1 MATFDQL
8 YKLFQSGVQPTGDLA
23 KLMEQLTPILNYKPM
38 AVGTEV
44 SPGGSKEEQAA
55 YQNYQLFQAVPN
67 DAIKGDYGTNQIE
80 TVAAFD
86 TPEGAAAREEIIK
99 YYQDLIASK
108 GDSFIQNYQ
117 TSYDNEKARLDTE
130 AANIANIQADT
141 SGFTPEAQA
150 ELDRRIAE
158 YQKDIEGFNTNYGA
172 FTDFGLEAYKSPYL
186 KANEDGYI
194 EQQNALG
201 QPVSAAL
208 GAEEPTT
215 NSNVGEATTIRQTAD
230 GKYEVVGA
238 QSGQVFGSYNTEAL
252 ALAGQNQA
260 TSGSTPTLTGAPGL
274 YALDPTQGEKDQ
286 TYGQAYA
293 PYTDPAT
300 GLQVNP
306 QVATPDQMA
315 AATAGK
321 PIPNLNTP
329 VQIRNA
335 EELQKY
341 AALGL
346 SESDITRQG
355 SAIYLNPGINEDS
368 LRARGPSGTQV
379 GSGQV
384 TAGMGSLV
392 PTSSQPGGFATTGPQ
407 AEQTASRIAALDQV
421 AGTSLSAEGQLLGT
435 IGQGIIDQD
444 KALRELPETI
454 RERTEDVGVTQGQLN
469 RLIAT
474 EREPIAQALKDLLLS
489 RSLLQEQI
497 AFGREERAYQAEQ
510 MDNGYKRILASGMS
524 ADQIPDEYFAQLDS
538 FNGVPAGTHEAMYN
552 AERASSMAAQQAAQ
566 LDVASKVVGIMNDL
580 PVGQSFTIGNQ
591 TYTGLNTGNL
601 KVGTEEDANGNVTL
615 WQYDPL
621 TGQYGSKDLG
631 NIGTGAGWETVVS
644 NEGAFFRTN
653 ANTGQ
658 MQLMYDPNI
667 PGSGISQTGGMF
679 DSFTDGTDFGECG
692 VFVREVTGLRMVDP
706 NYAAKGIDPNSFE
719 SKMGVTDPSITA
731 ENAQVG
737 DVFVSKSGVWTGHT
751 GIITGITTDPNGET
765 IFSVKDANW
774 NKDGVVH
781 DRQMKASEI
790 SGFARPGIL
799 PEYQWGT
806 DSTGSQYTFGD
817 QGDPAD
823 VQSLQKA
830 FVSQS
835 GTFTTVRDAYSKVQ
849 AAASS
854 PSPAGDLALIFNYM
868 KMLDPGSTVR
878 EGEFANAQNA
888 GSIPTTIAAQ
898 YNKLLTD
905 KGMLTTSQRTD
916 FVTQAGAQYQSQ
928 YTSFKPIL
936 DYYTNEA
943 VTQGIDP
950 YRVVGSVYVPE
961 TITSTQ
967 TATTSSGS
975 SGGLTTE
982 KTSLLD
988 SIFNFIF

>member
-1 MATFDQL
+1 MAISV
-8 YKLFQSGVQPTGDLA
+8 QSWEDVQALVQQIQAAGLDPASNRQISDLLGAFSFAEKESADLA
-23 KLMEQLTPILNYKPM
+23 SNDSESSRASM
-38 AVGTEV
+38 TENV
-44 SPGGSKEEQAA
+44 DRLQA
-55 YQNYQLFQAVPN
+55 
-67 DAIKGDYGTNQIE
+67 DAIRLANSFATNWNTQYDYDLGKLQTESTN
-80 TVAAFD
+80 
-86 TPEGAAAREEIIK
+86 
-99 YYQDLIASK
+99 L
-108 GDSFIQNYQ
+108 
-117 TSYDNEKARLDTE
+117 
-130 AANIANIQADT
+130 ANIQAA
-141 SGFTPEAQA
+141 GQELTPEEQQRVDAFG
-150 ELDRRIAE
+150 ERVNT
-158 YQKDIEGFNTNYGA
+158 FNTNYASLG
-172 FTDFGLEAYKSPYL
+172 FSPYESPYL
-186 KANEDGYI
+186 QTNANGYI
-194 EQQNALG
+194 EQTNVLG
-201 QPVSAAL
+201 QPVSAAV

-215 NSNVGEATTIRQTAD
+215 NSDVGEATTIRQNSE

-238 QSGQVFGSYNTEAL
+238 QSGQVFGSYDTQAL
-252 ALAGQNQA
+252 ALAGQNQV

-274 YALDPTQGEKDQ
+274 YALDPTQAEKDQ
-286 TYGQAYA
+286 SFGQAYA
-293 PYTDPAT
+293 PYTDPET
-300 GLQVNP
+300 GVQVNP
-306 QVATPDQMA
+306 QVATPDQLA
-315 AATAGK
+315 AATAGQ
-321 PIPNLNTP
+321 PVPNLNSP
-329 VQIRNA
+329 VQIRNVD
-335 EELQKY
+335 ELNKY

-346 SESDITRQG
+346 GESDITRQG
-355 SAIYLNPGINEDS
+355 SAIYLNPGVNEDM
-368 LRARGPSGTQV
+368 LRQRGPVGTEA
-379 GSGQV
+379 GAGQV
-384 TAGMGSLV
+384 AAGTGALV
-392 PTSSQPGGFATTGPQ
+392 PTTPQGAAGQATNAQ
-407 AEQTASRIAALDQV
+407 MEQTAGRIAALDQV

-435 IGQGIIDQD
+435 LGQGIIDQE
-444 KALRELPETI
+444 KALRELPESI
-454 RERTEDVGVTQGQLN
+454 RERTENVGVTQGQLN

-474 EREPIAQALKDLLLS
+474 EREPVAQALKDLLLS

-497 AFGREERAYQAEQ
+497 AFGREERAYQAQQ
-510 MDNGYKRILASGMS
+510 MDNSYQRILASGMP
-524 ADQIPDEYFAQLDS
+524 ADQIPDKYFAQLDQ
-538 FNGVPAGTHEAMYN
+538 FNGVPSGTHEAMYN
-552 AERASSMAAQQAAQ
+552 AERASTLAAQQAAQ

-580 PVGQSFTIGNQ
+580 PVGQSFSIGNQ

-621 TGQYGSKDLG
+621 TGQYGSRSLG
-631 NIGTGAGWETVVS
+631 NIGTGAGWETVIS

-658 MQLMYDPNI
+658 MQLMYDPNT
-667 PGSGISQTGGMF
+667 PGGGMTQTGGMF
-679 DSFTDGTDFGECG
+679 DSFQDGTDFGECG
-692 VFVREVTGLRMVDP
+692 VFVRTVTGLRMVDP

-731 ENAQVG
+731 QNAQVG

-751 GIITGITTDPNGET
+751 GIITGVTTDPNGDT
-765 IFSVKDANW
+765 VFSVKDANW

-781 DRQMKASEI
+781 DRTMKASEI

-817 QGDPAD
+817 VGDPAD
-823 VQSLQKA
+823 IQSLQKA

-916 FVTQAGAQYQSQ
+916 FVSQAGSQYQSQ

-943 VTQGIDP
+943 QVQGIDP

-961 TITSTQ
+961 INSGTQ
-967 TATTSSGS
+967 TSPTSFGTSSA
-975 SGGLTTE
+975 LTPE
-982 KTSLLD
+982 RTSLLD
-988 SIFNFIF
+988 SIFNFGF